1 MTDLPFWETTPL
13 DQMTLEQ
20 WESLCD
26 GCAKCCLLKLEDE
39 DTGEV
44 AYTNIACRQLDLGNC
59 RCMNYE
65 RRAVLVPDC
74 ITITPKLIE
83 QLEWMPKTCAYRR
96 LYEGKKLSWWHPLIS
111 GSPETVHEAGIS
123 ARGRVVSE
131 RKAKDP
137 EDYIV
142 DWPEE
147 DIP

>member
-1 MTDLPFWETTPL
+1 MSEAPFWETTPL
-13 DQMTLEQ
+13 QDMTSEQ

-59 RCMNYE
+59 RCLNYE
-65 RRAVLVPDC
+65 RRQILVPDC
-74 ITITPKLIE
+74 ISITPKLVE
-83 QLEWMPKTCAYRR
+83 ELEWLPKTCAYRR
-96 LYEGKKLSWWHPLIS
+96 LAEGKKLAWWHPLVS
-111 GSPETVHEAGIS
+111 GSPDTVHEAGIS
-123 ARGRVVSE
+123 ARGRCISE